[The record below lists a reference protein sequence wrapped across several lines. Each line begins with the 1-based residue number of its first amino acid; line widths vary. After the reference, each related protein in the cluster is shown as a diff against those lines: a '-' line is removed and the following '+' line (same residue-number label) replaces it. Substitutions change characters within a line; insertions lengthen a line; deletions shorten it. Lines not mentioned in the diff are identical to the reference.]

1 MEDDFMKMVMAVI
14 HDEDS
19 HKLVDKLFNAGYSS
33 TKLAST
39 GGLLRTGN
47 TTLFVGV
54 EGDKVDAVIE
64 IIKDTCQTNKR
75 ISLINPPT
83 ASATESY
90 MPYPIEVVVGGATVF
105 VLDVDK
111 YMKF

>member
-1 MEDDFMKMVMAVI
+1 MKMIITII

-19 HKLVDKLFNAGYSS
+19 HLLVEKLFNAGFSS

-47 TTLFVGV
+47 TTLFIGV
-54 EGDKVDAVIE
+54 EQEQVNDVIE
-64 IIKDTCQTNKR
+64 IIKETCQTTKR

-83 ASATESY
+83 SATPEGY
-90 MPYPIEVVVGGATVF
+90 MPYPIEVVVGGATLF
-105 VLDVDK
+105 VLDVDQ
-111 YMKF
+111 YMKI

>member
-1 MEDDFMKMVMAVI
+1 MKMVMAVI

-19 HKLVDKLFNAGYSS
+19 HKLVEKLFNAGYSS

-47 TTLFVGV
+47 TTLFIGV
-54 EGDKVDAVIE
+54 DAEKVDAVID
-64 IIKDTCQTNKR
+64 IIKETCQTNKR

-83 ASATESY
+83 SSVPEGY
-90 MPYPIEVVVGGATVF
+90 MPYPIEVTVGGATLF
-105 VLDVDK
+105 VLDVDQ
-111 YMKF
+111 YMKI

>member
-1 MEDDFMKMVMAVI
+1 MVPDMKMIMTVI

-19 HKLVDKLFNAGYSS
+19 HKLVERLFNAGYSS

-47 TTLFVGV
+47 TTLFIGV
-54 EGDKVDAVIE
+54 EKEQVEQVID
-64 IIKDTCQTNKR
+64 IIKETCQTNKR

-83 ASATESY
+83 SAMPEGY
-90 MPYPIEVVVGGATVF
+90 MPYPIEVVVGGATLF
-105 VLDVDK
+105 VLDVDQ
-111 YMKF
+111 YMKI

>member
-1 MEDDFMKMVMAVI
+1 MKMVMAVI

-19 HKLVDKLFNAGYSS
+19 HKLVERLFNAGYSS

-47 TTLFVGV
+47 TTLFIGV
-54 EGDKVDAVIE
+54 DSEKVDEVIE
-64 IIKDTCQTNKR
+64 IIKETCQTNKR

-83 ASATESY
+83 SAVPEGY
-90 MPYPIEVVVGGATVF
+90 MPYPIEVVVGGATLF

-111 YMKF
+111 YMKI

>member
-1 MEDDFMKMVMAVI
+1 MKLVITII

-19 HKLVDKLFNAGYSS
+19 HMLVEKLFNAGFSS

-47 TTLFVGV
+47 TTLLIGV
-54 EGDKVDAVIE
+54 DKEKVDQVIE
-64 IIKDTCQTNKR
+64 IIKETCQTTKR

-83 ASATESY
+83 SATPEGY
-90 MPYPIEVVVGGATVF
+90 MPYPIEVVVGGATLF
-105 VLDVDK
+105 VVDVDQYLK
-111 YMKF
+111 I

>member
-1 MEDDFMKMVMAVI
+1 MKLIITII

-19 HKLVDKLFNAGYSS
+19 HKLVERLFNAGFSS

-47 TTLFVGV
+47 TTLLIGV
-54 EGDKVDAVIE
+54 EEEQVEDVIGL
-64 IIKDTCQTNKR
+64 IKETCQTTKR

-83 ASATESY
+83 STMPLRVSPLAT
-90 MPYPIEVVVGGATVF
+90 AAQNRLF
-105 VLDVDK
+105 
-111 YMKF
+111 

>member
-1 MEDDFMKMVMAVI
+1 MKLIITII

-19 HKLVDKLFNAGYSS
+19 HKLVEKLFNAGFSS

-47 TTLFVGV
+47 TTILIGIEEDQV
-54 EGDKVDAVIE
+54 EEVIHL
-64 IIKDTCQTNKR
+64 IKETCQTTKR

-83 ASATESY
+83 SAMPEGY
-90 MPYPIEVVVGGATVF
+90 MPYPIEVVVGGATLF
-105 VLDVDK
+105 VLDVDQYLK
-111 YMKF
+111 I

>member
-1 MEDDFMKMVMAVI
+1 MKMIIAVV

-47 TTLFVGV
+47 TTLFIGV
-54 EGDKVDAVIE
+54 EKEQVDNVIE
-64 IIKDTCQTNKR
+64 IIKETCKTNKR

-83 ASATESY
+83 STMPEGY
-90 MPYPIEVVVGGATVF
+90 MPYPIEVVVGGATIF
-105 VLDVDK
+105 VMDVDK
-111 YMKF
+111 YLKI

>member
-1 MEDDFMKMVMAVI
+1 MKMIMTVI

-19 HKLVDKLFNAGYSS
+19 HKLVEKLFNAGYSS

-47 TTLFVGV
+47 TTLFIGV
-54 EGDKVDAVIE
+54 EAEQVQGVIA
-64 IIKDTCQTNKR
+64 IIKETCQTNKR

-83 ASATESY
+83 SA
-90 MPYPIEVVVGGATVF
+90 MPEGY
-105 VLDVDK
+105 
-111 YMKF
+111 

>member
-1 MEDDFMKMVMAVI
+1 MKMIMAVV

-19 HKLVDKLFNAGYSS
+19 HKLVERLFNAGYSS

-47 TTLFVGV
+47 TTLFIGV
-54 EGDKVDAVIE
+54 EQEQVDNAIE
-64 IIKDTCQTNKR
+64 IIKETCQTNKR

-83 ASATESY
+83 STMTEGY
-90 MPYPIEVVVGGATVF
+90 MPYPIEVVVGGATIF
-105 VLDVDK
+105 VLDVDQYLK
-111 YMKF
+111 I

>member
-1 MEDDFMKMVMAVI
+1 MKMIITII

-19 HKLVDKLFNAGYSS
+19 HKLVEKLYNAGFSS

-47 TTLFVGV
+47 TTLFIGV
-54 EGDKVDAVIE
+54 EEDQVDEVIE
-64 IIKDTCQTNKR
+64 IIKATCQTTKR

-83 ASATESY
+83 SAMPEGY
-90 MPYPIEVVVGGATVF
+90 MPYPIEVLVGGATLF

-111 YMKF
+111 YMKI

>member
-1 MEDDFMKMVMAVI
+1 MKMIITII

-19 HKLVDKLFNAGYSS
+19 HKLVEKLYNSGFSS

-54 EGDKVDAVIE
+54 DEDQVEKVIE
-64 IIKDTCQTNKR
+64 IIKENCKTTKR

-83 ASATESY
+83 SSMPEGF
-90 MPYPIEVVVGGATVF
+90 MPYPIEVLVGGATLF
-105 VLDVDK
+105 VLDVDQYIK
-111 YMKF
+111 I

>member
-1 MEDDFMKMVMAVI
+1 MKMIITVI

-19 HKLVDKLFNAGYSS
+19 HVLVEKLFNAGYSS

-47 TTLFVGV
+47 TTLFIGV
-54 EGDKVDAVIE
+54 EKEQVDDVIA
-64 IIKDTCQTNKR
+64 IIKDTCQTTKR

-83 ASATESY
+83 SATPEGY
-90 MPYPIEVVVGGATVF
+90 MPYPIEVVVGGATLF
-105 VLDVDK
+105 VLDVDQYLK
-111 YMKF
+111 I

>member
-1 MEDDFMKMVMAVI
+1 MKMIITVI

-19 HKLVDKLFNAGYSS
+19 HKLVEKLFNCGFSS

-47 TTLFVGV
+47 TTLFIGV
-54 EGDKVDAVIE
+54 EEEQVDEVIE
-64 IIKDTCQTNKR
+64 IIKATCQTTKR

-83 ASATESY
+83 SAMPEGY
-90 MPYPIEVVVGGATVF
+90 MPYPIEVLVGGATLF

-111 YMKF
+111 YMKI